1 MSNSQYWTILTRAG
15 REKVLAAIANK
26 HTVKISE
33 FAVGDGQITH
43 TSDDLSNLKY
53 RSHTSSLK
61 QLTNN
66 NALIEVVGV
75 VPATEGGF
83 YVREAAFYTDD
94 GQAFAIINYPE
105 TYKPAAADN
114 AAAELG
120 IKAVIDVVNA
130 QVISEKIDP
139 SVIYATKEWVSDQVD
154 HSELSVL
161 TQVGKN
167 WTFDNGTSTTVNIVA
182 DNAGLATLNV
192 CSLDGVG
199 NDQTTGRVYV
209 GQSLHHGGGIEY
221 NGDNNP
227 VTTGAGA
234 DYISLFR
241 SDGSGLNWTAKNH
254 VHNNDWEFRGAVK
267 SPNFIEAGTSLKDKY
282 LGKTAKAV
290 DTAKLEG
297 KTKAEVISEAR
308 AGLTHIDY
316 QSSNFYDRS
325 FRLTIPAN
333 STVPFPDLPAT
344 ACDILV
350 FGSTDMTG
358 TSTNFVGRFT
368 KYGSTWSANKI
379 YGTTDVS
386 NHPSIAI
393 VNNQPVFENHHGS
406 SRYPFEYKCW
416 IACQSHAN
424 AKPFEF
430 FANTYS
436 TQNKPTPADISVKLN
451 DFETSKIT
459 THGHDFKI
467 RSKRALVGFDDRLV
481 INYNS
486 DWSHVDAGGTW
497 RFRGNIERNS
507 HNSGYLVGSYNNIG
521 PNERKTNPIYT
532 IGSNYQPNETELN
545 NMYGIGYAHG
555 NASFVPDG
563 AGWGMYVAA
572 DGDAR
577 IFLDASHGRIHT
589 TGDVYEAGTKLSDK
603 YLGKA
608 AKAVDSSKLNGAIDA
623 TEPTANTI
631 VKRNAAGD
639 LQARLLRATYPNQT
653 TMNGAIA
660 FRVNNHADNYTRY
673 CSNPTAIAD
682 WLKSPLDSRY
692 LGKAAKAVDAAKLE
706 GKTKAQVISE
716 ARNGLAQVNTSPSFK
731 NATFDN
737 GTSTIVNIN
746 ADDAGLAALNVCS
759 GTDNAQTTGRVY
771 VGQSFRHGGGI
782 EYNGDNTPAT
792 TGAGADYVTLFRKS
806 EGHFHW
812 TAKNLHSNNDWEFRG
827 AVASPN
833 FIEAGKSLKDKYLGK
848 TAKAVDAAKLEG
860 KTKAQVI
867 SEARAGLMA
876 SDVGAV
882 PANYLKTESTINA
895 NEVDSQGVTFKYLYG
910 GAENKPAGVD
920 HALQT
925 LSYSADWSTQMAS
938 DWRTNRWYV
947 RTQNSGNW
955 ESWAEIYTSKHKPT
969 PADISDKLARFE
981 SSLIDVNGQDF
992 KIRSKRALVGHETE
1006 LAINHAADWP
1016 VVRGY
1021 GTWSIE
1027 GDLKVK
1033 GDLKMTGS
1041 DSYIWTPNTA
1051 NGATGIWDTVNG
1063 LVAFKYTNGQ
1073 GFDYGADINIIKN
1086 NPWLT
1091 LDSASSGS
1099 ATNEQAA
1106 GISLGE
1112 SGRHDNASLHLS
1124 YTGDGRSYIG
1134 MGNLG
1139 PDNVADNWAMKMH
1152 HQNTWVQFRSALL
1165 LGDGNTNLSKGGGNS
1180 LRIKT
1185 NHGYVDIGPKNSG
1198 HCHYA
1203 TDRSSHWFDKN
1214 VNVNGEIYAGS
1225 GYSKRVY
1232 HEGYKP
1238 SAADVG
1244 AFQRHYG
1251 ITPVVNKDG
1260 FTTIAKI
1267 EGYGLSSSINLQLK
1281 GTSNGTVVNVNA
1293 AILVNHHQDIVIDSL
1308 CGGYTTIQ
1316 LKIISNNNEQYLI
1329 QAKLLSGNPLSLR
1342 CDVLSYTNDNVSIGS
1357 YDTAGFTY
1365 EHAHTVKL
1373 FGRQLSSS
1381 GATGMQIN
1389 GHEVAH
1395 AGNISSYAEKR
1406 TVKASGTLTA
1416 NSKNHL
1422 TATATFTLPDVT
1434 NLSEG
1439 TTVVASKAM
1448 AVTPTIKTHGS
1459 QNGRSE
1465 HIAMMRGTTMLTD
1478 TSVLFDRHCTLTF
1491 ILNSAKNWEMQ

>member
-167 WTFDNGTSTTVNIVA
+167 WTFDNGTSTSVNINA
-182 DNAGLATLNV
+182 DNAGMAVLNV
-192 CSLDGVG
+192 CSGTSDA
-199 NDQTTGRVYV
+199 QTTGRVYV
-209 GQSLHHGGGIEY
+209 GQSLNHGGGIEY
-221 NGDNNP
+221 NGDNTP
-227 VTTGAGA
+227 ATTGAGA
-234 DYISLFR
+234 DYITLFR
-241 SDGSGLNWTAKNH
+241 NSSNNYQWTARNH
-254 VHNNDWEFRGAVK
+254 YGSNDWEFRGTVK
-267 SPNFIEAGTSLKDKY
+267 SPNFMEGSASLKDKY
-282 LGKTAKAV
+282 HGKS
-290 DTAKLEG
+290 DKL
-297 KTKAEVISEAR
+297 AR
-308 AGLTHIDY
+308 FESSLID
-316 QSSNFYDRS
+316 
-325 FRLTIPAN
+325 AN
-333 STVPFPDLPAT
+333 
-344 ACDILV
+344 
-350 FGSTDMTG
+350 G
-358 TSTNFVGRFT
+358 
-368 KYGSTWSANKI
+368 
-379 YGTTDVS
+379 
-386 NHPSIAI
+386 
-393 VNNQPVFENHHGS
+393 Q
-406 SRYPFEYKCW
+406 
-416 IACQSHAN
+416 
-424 AKPFEF
+424 
-430 FANTYS
+430 
-436 TQNKPTPADISVKLN
+436 
-451 DFETSKIT
+451 
-459 THGHDFKI
+459 DFKI

-532 IGSNYQPNETELN
+532 IGNNYQPNESDLS

-577 IFLDASHGRIHT
+577 IFLDASHGQVHT

-603 YLGKA
+603 YLGKT
-608 AKAVDSSKLNGAIDA
+608 AKAA
-623 TEPTANTI
+623 
-631 VKRNAAGD
+631 
-639 LQARLLRATYPNQT
+639 
-653 TMNGAIA
+653 
-660 FRVNNHADNYTRY
+660 
-673 CSNPTAIAD
+673 
-682 WLKSPLDSRY
+682 
-692 LGKAAKAVDAAKLE
+692 DAAKLE

-716 ARNGLAQVNTSPSFK
+716 ARSGLAQVNTSPSFK

-737 GTSTIVNIN
+737 GTSTTVNIN

-981 SSLIDVNGQDF
+981 SSLIDTNGGQDLF
-992 KIRSKRALVGHETE
+992 IRNKRALVG
-1006 LAINHAADWP
+1006 LVGGLSINHGTDWQN
-1016 VVRGY
+1016 VTANGKWHFSSDV
-1021 GTWSIE
+1021 E
-1027 GDLKVK
+1027 VK

-1063 LVAFKYTNGQ
+1063 LIAFKYTNGQ

-1091 LDSASSGS
+1091 LNSANTGNNN
-1099 ATNEQAA
+1099 NEQAA

-1112 SGRHDNASLHLS
+1112 SGRLAAASLHLS
-1124 YTGDGRSYIG
+1124 YTGDGYSYIG
-1134 MGNLG
+1134 MGYLG
-1139 PDNVADNWAMKMH
+1139 SDNIADKWAMKMQY
-1152 HQNTWVQFRSALL
+1152 QNTWVQFRSVLL
-1165 LGDGNTNLSKGGGNS
+1165 IGDGNTNLSKGSGNS

-1185 NHGYVDIGPKNSG
+1185 NHGYVDIGPQNAG

-1203 TDRSSHWFDKN
+1203 TSLSNHWFNKEIR
-1214 VNVNGEIYAGS
+1214 VQGEIYASS
-1225 GYSKRVY
+1225 GYNKRVY

-1244 AFQRHYG
+1244 AFQRHSG
-1251 ITPVVNKDG
+1251 QTPTVNKDS
-1260 FTTIAKI
+1260 FTTIAKVL
-1267 EGYGLSSSINLQLK
+1267 GSSLASSINLQLK
-1281 GTSNGTVVNVNA
+1281 GTAGSTVVNVNA
-1293 AILVNHHQDIVIDSL
+1293 AILVNHHQDIVIDSM
-1308 CGGYTTIQ
+1308 CGGYTAIQ
-1316 LKIISNNNEQYLI
+1316 LKVISNRNERYLI
-1329 QAKLLSGNPLSLR
+1329 QAKLLGGNPLSLR
-1342 CDVLSYTNDNVSIGS
+1342 CDILSYTNDDVSIGS
-1357 YDTAGFTY
+1357 YDTAGFIY
-1365 EHAHTVKL
+1365 EHTHTVKL

-1389 GHEVAH
+1389 GHEVTH

-1434 NLSEG
+1434 NLSAG

-1459 QNGRSE
+1459 QSGRSE
-1465 HIAMMRGTTMLTD
+1465 HIAMMRGTTLLTD

-1491 ILNSAKNWEMQ
+1491 ILNSEKNWEMQ